1 MTHTITRVAVIGGAG
16 YLGSTLCAH
25 LLELG
30 YEVACIDTHWFGD
43 AAVQKLHAHAGFSS
57 AQIDALHSDEVL
69 PLLKGCQ
76 AVIWV
81 AGLVGDPACSLD
93 AGLTYGCNYR
103 STLTVAGLCKWLG
116 IAKFIFAS
124 SCSVYGRSDELTH
137 LTEESA
143 TNPLS
148 FYAQD
153 KLVCEKALR
162 SMADDGFH
170 PTILRLATL
179 FGWSNRMRF
188 DLVVNVLTARACK
201 GETLEICGGGQ
212 RRPFL
217 HVKDAAR
224 AFARVLSADLPL
236 VANQTFNVG
245 ADMNNHRIIDIAE
258 FVCAEIPSARVNFA
272 QNMTDMRDYDVDF
285 SKIAQ
290 ALDYTTEF
298 SVPQGISEIREKM
311 SEANGINIAD
321 SLYVNEKM
329 TRQLLSTIGSHGYA
343 MPSPVPGL
351 VGSAA

>member
-30 YEVACIDTHWFGD
+30 YEVTSIDTHWFGD
-43 AAVQKLHAHAGFSS
+43 AAVQKLHAHSGFSS
-57 AQIDALHSDEVL
+57 AQMDALHSDEVL
-69 PLLKGCQ
+69 PMLKGCQ

-116 IAKFIFAS
+116 IGRFIFAS

-162 SMADDGFH
+162 SMADDSFH

-224 AFARVLSADLPL
+224 AFARVLSADQPL
-236 VANQTFNVG
+236 VANQIFNVG
-245 ADMNNHRIIDIAE
+245 ADVNNHRIIDVAE
-258 FVCAEIPSARVNFA
+258 FVCAEIPSARVNFVP
-272 QNMTDMRDYDVDF
+272 NMTDMRDYDVDF
-285 SKIAQ
+285 SKISQ
-290 ALDYTTEF
+290 ALGFETEF
-298 SVPQGISEIREKM
+298 SVPHGIAEIRERM

-329 TRQLLSTIGSHGYA
+329 TRQLLNTIGSHGYGV
-343 MPSPVPGL
+343 PSPVPGL